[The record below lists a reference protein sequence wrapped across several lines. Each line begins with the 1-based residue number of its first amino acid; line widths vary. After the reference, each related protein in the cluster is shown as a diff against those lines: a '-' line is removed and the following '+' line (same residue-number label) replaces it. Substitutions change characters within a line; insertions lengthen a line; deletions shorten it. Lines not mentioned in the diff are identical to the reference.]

1 MCWNASVSLNTYIFG
16 LFASLFSYYNKLT
29 TFNDVIFYQ
38 SIIIIQLIEYFI
50 WSETFSNKL
59 LSQIALLIILS
70 QPVFNIL
77 TIEKKPELIPY
88 LLAAYLIFIT
98 VLYTLVI
105 PLNTVSFSSVPSE
118 NGHLSWNWMNCNLFI
133 VIIWY
138 IFLASRWVIDN
149 MYLPL
154 ISITILLIITIVLF
168 SDTNTWG
175 SLWCWI
181 CNITSLYFIMII
193 FYNNICQ
200 I

>member
-1 MCWNASVSLNTYIFG
+1 
-16 LFASLFSYYNKLT
+16 
-29 TFNDVIFYQ
+29 
-38 SIIIIQLIEYFI
+38 
-50 WSETFSNKL
+50 
-59 LSQIALLIILS
+59 LIILS

-118 NGHLSWNWMNCNLFI
+118 NGHLSWNWMNWNLFI